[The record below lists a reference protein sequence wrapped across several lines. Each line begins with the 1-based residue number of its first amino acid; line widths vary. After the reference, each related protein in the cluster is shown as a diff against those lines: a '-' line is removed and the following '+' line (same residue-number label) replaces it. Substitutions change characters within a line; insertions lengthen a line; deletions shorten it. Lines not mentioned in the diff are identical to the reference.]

1 MEWVT
6 LVVIGFLVGLLVI
19 STGGGGAA
27 IYLGILTSV
36 FGLAP
41 AVAASTSLVT
51 AFPSLIVGAYGHY
64 RTGQIHFK
72 VGNQMLI
79 TAVPA
84 TVVGALIAPYIPNRP
99 YTWIVAIILTGLGVQ
114 ILVKRFLSHND
125 RPAKHQSAQA
135 AMYGVISGIL
145 VGVAGLSGG
154 GPIIAGLLVLGLDM
168 LPAAA
173 TSSYVLVGTSLIGLI
188 FHLSANNIDW
198 SIGLSLM
205 IGAVVG
211 AFCAPRLLAHV
222 NPTKLNDYAKPFIG
236 IMLLFMGVRMV
247 LPLF

>member
-1 MEWVT
+1 MMW
-6 LVVIGFLVGLLVI
+6 LVFLIIGFLVGLLVI

-27 IYLGILTSV
+27 IYLGLLTSV

-41 AVAASTSLVT
+41 AVAASTSLFT
-51 AFPSLIVGAYGHY
+51 AFPSLVVGAYGHY

-72 VGNQMLI
+72 VGNQMLM

-84 TVVGALIAPYIPNRP
+84 TVIGALLAPYIPNDV

-114 ILVKRFLSHND
+114 VLVKRFLTHTNK
-125 RPAKHQSAQA
+125 PARHQGLQA
-135 AMYGVISGIL
+135 AIYGMLSGIM

-173 TSSYVLVGTSLIGLI
+173 TSSYVLVGTSLVGLL

-198 SIGLSLM
+198 HVGIGLM
-205 IGAVVG
+205 IGAVLG
-211 AFCAPRLLAHV
+211 AICAPRLLMHV
-222 NPTKLNDYAKPFIG
+222 NPEKLNYYVKP
-236 IMLLFMGVRMV
+236 FMGVLLLVMGLRMI
-247 LPLF
+247 L